1 MPQPLAKCLQ
11 AFDLCIDF
19 VRLGH
24 QPLPIDLLV
33 HQHRPDFIE
42 GKTCGLSQGD
52 QCQPVRNIGGEL
64 APLATPGK

>member
-19 VRLGH
+19 VSLGYQH
-24 QPLPIDLLV
+24 LPIDLLV
-33 HQHRPDFIE
+33 HQHRSHFIQR
-42 GKTCGLSQGD
+42 KTSGLSQGD

-64 APLATPGK
+64 APLATLGK